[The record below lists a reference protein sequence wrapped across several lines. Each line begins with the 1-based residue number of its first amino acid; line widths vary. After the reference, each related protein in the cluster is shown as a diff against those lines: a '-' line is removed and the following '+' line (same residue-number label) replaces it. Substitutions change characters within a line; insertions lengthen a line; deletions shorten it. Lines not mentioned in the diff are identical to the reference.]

1 MSNFKDKIVLV
12 TGAASGFG
20 KLLAEKLS
28 EAGAKLVLG
37 DIDEQGLQHL
47 AGSLGPDVA
56 VAVCDVS
63 REDDMRALVALG
75 LESFGGLDIAINNA
89 GISTPMKALV
99 DTTEEDM
106 DTNFAI
112 NAKGVFFGMK
122 YQIPAMLR
130 QGGGSILNVASMAG
144 IYGAPKLTAYTAAKH
159 AVVGMTKTAALEYAK
174 ANVRINAIC
183 PFFSP
188 TPLVTE
194 GIDPDVL
201 ALVASGAPM
210 KRLGEPEEMVSAML
224 HIVDPDNSYMTG
236 QAIAVDGGVSAI

>member
-47 AGSLGPDVA
+47 AGTLGPDVA